1 MGLLSILETVL
12 GRSKK
17 TSGNNVSFK
26 CPCCNHYK
34 HKLEVDLSTQFW
46 HCWVCNAKGRKLF
59 TLFKRANA
67 SQTQINDLNTEV
79 GNYVPVKQ
87 SSIEQ
92 KVMLPP
98 EFQLILNGN
107 KNNPEFRNALHYLKS
122 RGITREDIVRYNIG
136 YCETGEYSGMIIIP
150 SYDDNGMLNFFT
162 GRSYYKDASF
172 KHKNPKVSK
181 DIIGFELLI
190 NWNEPITIVE
200 GAFDAI
206 AAKRNAIP
214 LFGKIIL
221 NKLKTAIINNNVRTV
236 YIALDT
242 DARSKAL
249 DICEYL
255 VNNGVEVH
263 LIELGSSD
271 PSELGYSEFTKMYNT
286 TSPLTG
292 SSLMMKQMGMII

>member
-34 HKLEVDLSTQFW
+34 HKLEIDMSTQFW
-46 HCWVCNAKGRKLF
+46 HCWVCNAKGRKLY

-67 SQTQINDLNTEV
+67 TKTQIDDLNSEV
-79 GNYVPVKQ
+79 GSYVPVKQ
-87 SSIEQ
+87 STTQ
-92 KVMLPP
+92 QTVMLPP
-98 EFQLILNGN
+98 EFQLILSGN
-107 KNNPEFRNALHYLKS
+107 KNNPEFRNALHYLKT

-150 SYDDNGMLNFFT
+150 SYDDNGKLNFFT
-162 GRSYYKDASF
+162 GRSYYKDATF

-190 NWNEPITIVE
+190 NWNEPVTIVE

-221 NKLKTAIINNNVRTV
+221 DKLKSAIISNNVKTV
-236 YIALDT
+236 YIALDS

-249 DICEYL
+249 DICQYL
-255 VNNGVEVH
+255 TNNGINVY
-263 LIELGSSD
+263 LIELGESD
-271 PSELGYSEFTKMYNT
+271 PSELGYQEFTKLYNT

-292 SSLMMKQMGMII
+292 SSLMIKQMGIII

>member
-34 HKLEVDLSTQFW
+34 PKLEIDLSTQFW
-46 HCWVCNAKGRKLF
+46 HCWVCNAKGRKLY

-67 SQTQINDLNTEV
+67 SKSQIDDLNTEV
-79 GNYVPVKQ
+79 GNYVPVREKANTQ
-87 SSIEQ
+87 S
-92 KVMLPP
+92 VALPP

-107 KNNPEFRNALHYLKS
+107 KNNPEFRNALHYLKG

-150 SYDDNGMLNFFT
+150 SYNDNGILNFFT
-162 GRSYYKDASF
+162 GRSYYKDATF

-221 NKLKTAIINNNVRTV
+221 DKLKSALISNNVKTV

-242 DARSKAL
+242 DARKKAL
-249 DICEYL
+249 DICQYL
-255 VNNGVEVH
+255 IDNGVAVH
-263 LIELGSSD
+263 LIELQDSD
-271 PSELGYSEFTKMYNT
+271 PSDLGYSEFTKIYNT
-286 TSPLTG
+286 TGPLTG
-292 SSLMMKQMGMII
+292 SGLLLKQMGMII

>member
-87 SSIEQ
+87 SSVEQ

-150 SYDDNGMLNFFT
+150 SYDDNGVLNFFT
-162 GRSYYKDASF
+162 GRTYYKDASF

-236 YIALDT
+236 YIALDA

-292 SSLMMKQMGMII
+292 SSLMMKQIGMII

>member
-34 HKLEVDLSTQFW
+34 HKLEVDLSTQYW
-46 HCWVCNAKGRKLF
+46 HCWVCNAKGRKLYI
-59 TLFKRANA
+59 LFKKANA
-67 SQTQINDLNTEV
+67 SHVQIQDLNKEV
-79 GNYVPVKQ
+79 GTYIPVKEDSDK
-87 SSIEQ
+87 SS
-92 KVMLPP
+92 VMLPP

-107 KNNPEFRNALHYLKS
+107 KNNPEFRNALHYLKT

-150 SYDDNGMLNFFT
+150 SYDSNGRLNFFT
-162 GRSYYKDASF
+162 GRSYYKEATF

-214 LFGKIIL
+214 LFGKIVL
-221 NKLKTAIINNNVRTV
+221 DNLKSAIINNQVKKI
-236 YIALDT
+236 YIALDN
-242 DARSKAL
+242 DAKEKAL
-249 DICEYL
+249 EICQYFI
-255 VNNGVEVH
+255 NNGITVYF
-263 LIELGSSD
+263 IELGNSD
-271 PSELGYSEFTKMYNT
+271 PSELGYNKFINIYNT
-286 TSPLTG
+286 TLPLTG
-292 SSLMMKQMGMII
+292 SNLMMKKMGIMI